1 MPSRAGSVTSSIRTR
16 RQPSRGTAGFDFTLH
31 IHDVCA
37 DMVSRLPELSHIDI
51 ERVAI
56 SFSQARKRVAHGL
69 YATTTPMRFEDGA
82 LIGVRRSRKYSVQ
95 RLFDDQQREMLYIVS
110 FYLPRF
116 MDVCFKEKLITII
129 HELWHISPDFNGDLR
144 RHSGRCY
151 VHTRSQ
157 KEYDAQMAQFAD
169 RWLDSNPSPKRF
181 EFLHL
186 SFDELTSKHGKVYG
200 IKIPHPKLLP
210 VE

>member
-1 MPSRAGSVTSSIRTR
+1 MPSRATSAFSASHTTR
-16 RQPSRGTAGFDFTLH
+16 VRSRNAAGFDFTSQ
-31 IHDVCA
+31 IRDVCS

-51 ERVAI
+51 KQVAI
-56 SFSQARKRVAHGL
+56 SFSQARKRVKHGL

-82 LIGVRRSRKYSVQ
+82 LTGVRRGRKYSVQ
-95 RLFDDQQREMLYIVS
+95 RLFDDNQREMLYIVS

-151 VHTRSQ
+151 VHTHSQ
-157 KEYDAQMAQFAD
+157 KKYDAEMARLVD
-169 RWLDSNPSPKRF
+169 IWLSLSPPPELY
-181 EFLHL
+181 EFLHDN
-186 SFDELTSKHGKVYG
+186 FDELNGKYGRIYG

-210 VE
+210 VD